1 MQPLQERDPDRL
13 VAQFKPNRPSVQADG
28 ATVLDLIHQAAN
40 LLQSVE
46 DRAAATEAR
55 ALTLARQATEQLDS
69 AESRIREMQSLQQ
82 ATEAEA
88 KAANARANEAEQMLR
103 EARSEIAALENRLST
118 TEVRARNAEARFIEA
133 EKILIRVEDAI
144 RTQLLSK
151 RDTLAVAA

>member
-1 MQPLQERDPDRL
+1 M
-13 VAQFKPNRPSVQADG
+13 
-28 ATVLDLIHQAAN
+28 
-40 LLQSVE
+40 
-46 DRAAATEAR
+46 
-55 ALTLARQATEQLDS
+55 TLARQATEQLDS

-118 TEVRARNAEARFIEA
+118 SEVRARSAEARFIEA

-144 RTQLLSK
+144 RNQLLSK